1 MLIESKIKI
10 GYDSM
15 FNVPQAYFKSAH
27 LLNKMALVQ
36 FQCSRTV
43 DCNNLI
49 GAAHT
54 VIMAVK
60 KAYNQENELLA
71 CRPSPEVM
79 IQIFMP
85 GQATMCYG

>member
-1 MLIESKIKI
+1 MNFELNTQQVGYYILMIKVI
-10 GYDSM
+10 KLEPPNFSG
-15 FNVPQAYFKSAH
+15 
-27 LLNKMALVQ
+27 
-36 FQCSRTV
+36 
-43 DCNNLI
+43 LI

>member
-1 MLIESKIKI
+1 MSKFEFWK
-10 GYDSM
+10 
-15 FNVPQAYFKSAH
+15 KSAKLWQNAASDVAQGVWSSH
-27 LLNKMALVQ
+27 NAQLNRVKLERPD
-36 FQCSRTV
+36 FSG
-43 DCNNLI
+43 LI